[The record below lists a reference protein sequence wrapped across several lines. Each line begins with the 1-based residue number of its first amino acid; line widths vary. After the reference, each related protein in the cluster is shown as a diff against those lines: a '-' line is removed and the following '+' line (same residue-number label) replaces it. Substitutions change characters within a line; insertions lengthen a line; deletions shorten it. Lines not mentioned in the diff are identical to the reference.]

1 MNEPHIFSKYGGT
14 RFLLALGSCLINTL
28 LLMHGDIDQKTYEFL
43 IMGTVGAFITGNTL
57 QNAASFMARGKSDV
71 N

>member
-28 LLMHGDIDQKTYEFL
+28 LLMHGDISEKTYEFL
-43 IMGTVGAFITGNTL
+43 IMGTVGAFITGNTV